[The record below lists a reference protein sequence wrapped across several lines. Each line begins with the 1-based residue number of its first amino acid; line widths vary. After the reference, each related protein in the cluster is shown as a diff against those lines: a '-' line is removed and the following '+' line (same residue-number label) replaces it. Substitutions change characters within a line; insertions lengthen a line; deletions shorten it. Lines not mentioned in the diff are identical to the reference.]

1 MPPNHNHD
9 HEPRWN
15 IIDKLYNKVDKAMDK
30 AFLDN
35 KCSFLEV
42 DIMMLMVTE
51 KLSQQKHELY
61 QMYLNRKEEDKE
73 EEDDKDKEIKTDAP
87 KDLYK

>member
-1 MPPNHNHD
+1 MPPEHD

-15 IIDKLYNKVDKAMDK
+15 IIDKLYNKVDKALDK
-30 AFLDN
+30 AFIDN

-42 DIMMLMVTE
+42 EITMLMVQE

-61 QMYLNRKEEDKE
+61 NMYLESKEKDKEEEEEDKE
-73 EEDDKDKEIKTDAP
+73 VKTDAP

>member
-1 MPPNHNHD
+1 MPPEHD

-15 IIDKLYNKVDKAMDK
+15 IIDKLYNKVDKALDK
-30 AFLDN
+30 AFIDN

-42 DIMMLMVTE
+42 EITMLMVQE

-61 QMYLNRKEEDKE
+61 NMYLESKEKDTKDDDE
-73 EEDDKDKEIKTDAP
+73 EETKTNVPDHMF
-87 KDLYK
+87 K

>member
-1 MPPNHNHD
+1 MPPEHA

-15 IIDKLYNKVDKAMDK
+15 IIDKLYNKVDKALDK
-30 AFLDN
+30 AFIDN

-42 DIMMLMVTE
+42 EITMLMVQE

-61 QMYLNRKEEDKE
+61 NMYLEQKEDKKEEKS
-73 EEDDKDKEIKTDAP
+73 EDEVKSDAP

>member
-1 MPPNHNHD
+1 M
-9 HEPRWN
+9 
-15 IIDKLYNKVDKAMDK
+15 DKILDK
-30 AFLDN
+30 AFIDN

-42 DIMMLMVTE
+42 EITMLMVQE

-61 QMYLNRKEEDKE
+61 NMYLESKEENKE
-73 EEDDKDKEIKTDAP
+73 EVKTDAP

>member
-1 MPPNHNHD
+1 MPPEHE

-15 IIDKLYNKVDKAMDK
+15 IIDKLYDKMDK
-30 AFLDN
+30 ALDKAFIDN

-42 DIMMLMVTE
+42 EITMLMVKE
-51 KLSQQKHELY
+51 KISQQKHELY
-61 QMYLNRKEEDKE
+61 SMYLKHKDEEEDKE
-73 EEDDKDKEIKTDAP
+73 EEKTDAP

>member
-1 MPPNHNHD
+1 MCMPPEHD

-15 IIDKLYNKVDKAMDK
+15 IIDKLYNKVDKALDK
-30 AFLDN
+30 AFIDN

-42 DIMMLMVTE
+42 EITMLMVQE

-61 QMYLNRKEEDKE
+61 NMYLEQKEDKKEEKPE
-73 EEDDKDKEIKTDAP
+73 EEKSDAP
-87 KDLYK
+87 EHLYK

>member
-1 MPPNHNHD
+1 MPDHD

-15 IIDKLYNKVDKAMDK
+15 IIDKLYNKMDK
-30 AFLDN
+30 ALDKAFIDN

-42 DIMMLMVTE
+42 EITMLMVQE

-61 QMYLNRKEEDKE
+61 NMYLEQKEDKKEEKDE
-73 EEDDKDKEIKTDAP
+73 EETKTDAP
-87 KDLYK
+87 DHLYK

>member
-1 MPPNHNHD
+1 MPPE

-15 IIDKLYNKVDKAMDK
+15 IIDKLYNKVDKVLDK
-30 AFLDN
+30 AFIDN

-42 DIMMLMVTE
+42 EITMLMVKE

-61 QMYLNRKEEDKE
+61 NMYLESKEKDKKDGDE
-73 EEDDKDKEIKTDAP
+73 EESKADVPDHMFK
-87 KDLYK
+87 

>member
-1 MPPNHNHD
+1 MPTEHD

-15 IIDKLYNKVDKAMDK
+15 IIDKLYNKMDK
-30 AFLDN
+30 ALDKAFIDN

-42 DIMMLMVTE
+42 EITMLMVQE

-61 QMYLNRKEEDKE
+61 NMYLESK
-73 EEDDKDKEIKTDAP
+73 DKDKDDDEEGATKAP
-87 KDLYK
+87 EHLYK

>member
-1 MPPNHNHD
+1 MPPEHE

-15 IIDKLYNKVDKAMDK
+15 IIDKLYDKMDK
-30 AFLDN
+30 ALDKAFIDN

-42 DIMMLMVTE
+42 EITMLMVKE
-51 KLSQQKHELY
+51 KISQQKHELY
-61 QMYLNRKEEDKE
+61 SMYLKHKDE
-73 EEDDKDKEIKTDAP
+73 EEDNEEVKTDAP

>member
-1 MPPNHNHD
+1 MNMPPEHA

-15 IIDKLYNKVDKAMDK
+15 IIDKLYNKVDKALDK
-30 AFLDN
+30 AFIDN

-42 DIMMLMVTE
+42 EITMLMVQE

-61 QMYLNRKEEDKE
+61 NMYLEQKEDKKEEKS
-73 EEDDKDKEIKTDAP
+73 EDEVKSDAP

>member
-1 MPPNHNHD
+1 MPPEHE

-15 IIDKLYNKVDKAMDK
+15 IIDKLYDKMDKALDK

-42 DIMMLMVTE
+42 EITMLMVQE

-61 QMYLNRKEEDKE
+61 SMYLKQKDEDVKEDKE
-73 EEDDKDKEIKTDAP
+73 VKPDVP

>member
-1 MPPNHNHD
+1 MCMPPEHD

-15 IIDKLYNKVDKAMDK
+15 IIDKLYNKVDKALDK
-30 AFLDN
+30 AFIDN

-42 DIMMLMVTE
+42 EITMLMVQE

-61 QMYLNRKEEDKE
+61 NMYLEQKEDKKEEKS
-73 EEDDKDKEIKTDAP
+73 EDEVKSDAP

>member
-1 MPPNHNHD
+1 MPPGKD

-15 IIDKLYNKVDKAMDK
+15 IIDKLYNKVDKALDK
-30 AFLDN
+30 AFIDN

-42 DIMMLMVTE
+42 EITMLMVQE

-61 QMYLNRKEEDKE
+61 NMYLESKEDSKKE
-73 EEDDKDKEIKTDAP
+73 EEEDKEIKTHP
-87 KDLYK
+87 KDIYK

>member
-1 MPPNHNHD
+1 
-9 HEPRWN
+9 
-15 IIDKLYNKVDKAMDK
+15 MDK

-73 EEDDKDKEIKTDAP
+73 EEDDKDKEVKTDAP

>member
-1 MPPNHNHD
+1 MPTEHD

-15 IIDKLYNKVDKAMDK
+15 IIDKLYNKVDKALDK
-30 AFLDN
+30 AFIDN

-42 DIMMLMVTE
+42 EITMLMVQE

-61 QMYLNRKEEDKE
+61 NMYLEQKEDKKEEKSE
-73 EEDDKDKEIKTDAP
+73 EVKSDVPEH
-87 KDLYK
+87 LYK

>member
-1 MPPNHNHD
+1 MGMPPDHD

-15 IIDKLYNKVDKAMDK
+15 IIDKLYNKMDKILDK
-30 AFLDN
+30 AFIDN

-42 DIMMLMVTE
+42 EITMLMVQE

-61 QMYLNRKEEDKE
+61 NMYLESKEENKE
-73 EEDDKDKEIKTDAP
+73 EVKTDAP

>member
-1 MPPNHNHD
+1 MPPEHD

-15 IIDKLYNKVDKAMDK
+15 IIDKLYGKMDKALDK

-42 DIMMLMVTE
+42 EITMLMVQE

-61 QMYLNRKEEDKE
+61 SMYLKQKDEDVKEDEKE
-73 EEDDKDKEIKTDAP
+73 AKPDAP

>member
-1 MPPNHNHD
+1 MPPEHD

-15 IIDKLYNKVDKAMDK
+15 IIDKLYGKMDKALDK

-42 DIMMLMVTE
+42 EITMLMVKE
-51 KLSQQKHELY
+51 KISQQKHELY
-61 QMYLNRKEEDKE
+61 SMYLKQKDEDVKEDKE
-73 EEDDKDKEIKTDAP
+73 VKPDAP

>member
-1 MPPNHNHD
+1 MPPDKD

-15 IIDKLYNKVDKAMDK
+15 IIDKLFNKVDKAMDK

-42 DIMMLMVTE
+42 EIVMLMVTE
-51 KLSQQKHELY
+51 KISQQKHEMYALY
-61 QMYLNRKEEDKE
+61 LKQREDSEEKADGK
-73 EEDDKDKEIKTDAP
+73 DDEKKDVPTG
-87 KDLYK
+87 LYK

>member
-1 MPPNHNHD
+1 MPPDKD

-15 IIDKLYNKVDKAMDK
+15 IIDKLYNKMDKALDK

-42 DIMMLMVTE
+42 EITMLMVKE
-51 KLSQQKHELY
+51 KISQQKHELY
-61 QMYLNRKEEDKE
+61 SMYLKQKDEDVKEEKE
-73 EEDDKDKEIKTDAP
+73 VKPDVP

>member
-1 MPPNHNHD
+1 MPPEHD

-15 IIDKLYNKVDKAMDK
+15 IIDKLYNKVDKALDK
-30 AFLDN
+30 AFIDN

-42 DIMMLMVTE
+42 EITMLMVQE

-61 QMYLNRKEEDKE
+61 NMYLESKEKDTKDDDE
-73 EEDDKDKEIKTDAP
+73 EETKTNVPDNMF
-87 KDLYK
+87 K

>member
-1 MPPNHNHD
+1 MPPEHD

-15 IIDKLYNKVDKAMDK
+15 IIDKHYNKMDKVLDK
-30 AFLDN
+30 AFIDN

-42 DIMMLMVTE
+42 EITMLMVQE

-61 QMYLNRKEEDKE
+61 SMYLESKEKDKEEDE
-73 EEDDKDKEIKTDAP
+73 EDKEIKTDAP

>member
-1 MPPNHNHD
+1 MPPEHD

-15 IIDKLYNKVDKAMDK
+15 IIDKLYNKVDKALDK
-30 AFLDN
+30 AFIDN

-42 DIMMLMVTE
+42 EITMLMVQE

-61 QMYLNRKEEDKE
+61 NMYLESKEKDTKDDDE
-73 EEDDKDKEIKTDAP
+73 EEGTTTKVPDH
-87 KDLYK
+87 LYK

>member
-1 MPPNHNHD
+1 MPPEHD

-15 IIDKLYNKVDKAMDK
+15 IIDKLYNKVDKALDK
-30 AFLDN
+30 AFIDN

-42 DIMMLMVTE
+42 EITMLMVQE

-61 QMYLNRKEEDKE
+61 NMYLEQKEDKKEEKS
-73 EEDDKDKEIKTDAP
+73 EDEVKSDAP

>member
-1 MPPNHNHD
+1 M
-9 HEPRWN
+9 
-15 IIDKLYNKVDKAMDK
+15 DKALDK

-35 KCSFLEV
+35 KCSFLE
-42 DIMMLMVTE
+42 IEITMLMIQE

-61 QMYLNRKEEDKE
+61 SMYLKQKDEDVKEDEKE
-73 EEDDKDKEIKTDAP
+73 AKPDAP

>member
-1 MPPNHNHD
+1 MPPEHD

-15 IIDKLYNKVDKAMDK
+15 IIDKLYGKMDKALDK

-35 KCSFLEV
+35 KCSFLE
-42 DIMMLMVTE
+42 IEITMLMIQE

-61 QMYLNRKEEDKE
+61 SMYLKQKDEDVKEDEKE
-73 EEDDKDKEIKTDAP
+73 AKPDAP

>member
-1 MPPNHNHD
+1 MLGMPQEHD

-15 IIDKLYNKVDKAMDK
+15 IIDKLYNKVDKALDK
-30 AFLDN
+30 AFIDN

-42 DIMMLMVTE
+42 EITMLMVQE

-61 QMYLNRKEEDKE
+61 NMYLESKENDNKDDGE
-73 EEDDKDKEIKTDAP
+73 EGTTKAP
-87 KDLYK
+87 EHLYK

>member
-1 MPPNHNHD
+1 MPPEHD

-15 IIDKLYNKVDKAMDK
+15 IIDKLYGKMDKALDK

-42 DIMMLMVTE
+42 EITMLMVKE
-51 KLSQQKHELY
+51 KISQQKHELY
-61 QMYLNRKEEDKE
+61 SMYLKQKDEDVKEEKE
-73 EEDDKDKEIKTDAP
+73 VKPDVP

>member
-1 MPPNHNHD
+1 MVMPPEHD

-15 IIDKLYNKVDKAMDK
+15 IIDKLYNKVDKALDK
-30 AFLDN
+30 AFIDN

-42 DIMMLMVTE
+42 EITMLMVQE

-61 QMYLNRKEEDKE
+61 NMYLEQKEDKKE
-73 EEDDKDKEIKTDAP
+73 EESEEVKSDVP

>member
-1 MPPNHNHD
+1 MPPEHD

-15 IIDKLYNKVDKAMDK
+15 IIDKLYGKMDKALDK

-42 DIMMLMVTE
+42 EITMLMVKE
-51 KLSQQKHELY
+51 KISQQKHELY
-61 QMYLNRKEEDKE
+61 SMYLKHKDEDSEEGEDKE
-73 EEDDKDKEIKTDAP
+73 SKTDAP

>member
-1 MPPNHNHD
+1 MPPEHD

-15 IIDKLYNKVDKAMDK
+15 IIDKLYNKVDKALDK
-30 AFLDN
+30 AFIDN

-42 DIMMLMVTE
+42 EITMLMVQE

-61 QMYLNRKEEDKE
+61 NMYLEQKEDKKEEKSE
-73 EEDDKDKEIKTDAP
+73 EVKSDAP

>member
-1 MPPNHNHD
+1 MPPEHD

-15 IIDKLYNKVDKAMDK
+15 IIDKLYNKVDKALDK
-30 AFLDN
+30 AFIDN

-42 DIMMLMVTE
+42 EITMLMVQE

-61 QMYLNRKEEDKE
+61 NMYLEQKEDKKEEKS
-73 EEDDKDKEIKTDAP
+73 EDGVKSDAP

>member
-1 MPPNHNHD
+1 MPQKHD

-15 IIDKLYNKVDKAMDK
+15 IIDKLYYKMDKALDK

-35 KCSFLEV
+35 KCSFLE
-42 DIMMLMVTE
+42 IEITMLMIQE

-61 QMYLNRKEEDKE
+61 SMYLKQKDEDVKEDEKE
-73 EEDDKDKEIKTDAP
+73 VKPDAP
-87 KDLYK
+87 KELYK